1 MVVYHF
7 FRVELEQIMQQ
18 QKVSLGQVFNLKDPG
33 ARTRCILVISVAIE
47 SVISYVTTGIF
58 WTEFLRGYH
67 MEPEEIG
74 ILAFSPFIASLFVIF
89 APSLLTRFTKRRFI
103 LGFCKLMYYVCSIFA
118 LTMLPRLVS
127 DATVL
132 IVCMSV
138 LQFIAYIFNII
149 AVSGYAAWHVKFLPE
164 HLRAQ
169 YMTCNQFVGAMLS
182 GIIVLVAAVF
192 ADRLTSMPAD
202 QLKFLE
208 YVRHFGFLL
217 GILDVV
223 LLSLPREVDYPVIH
237 TPRFRDII
245 TIPLSNKKY
254 LLGMV
259 VVFVWQFSLYC
270 HNTFLQVY
278 LMDTIGITYF
288 LYCLIIFVYPFFFP
302 FSMKF
307 WQNRIQKTSWLRAL
321 ALALLIEAPLQLLY
335 ALIRPDLAPWL
346 LVTMLLVI
354 RLPQHFAGVGRNS
367 IVANMQYINM
377 PQVNR
382 TCYTSFYQIVFN
394 LGAAAG
400 LLFGTVFVALS
411 KNFAVPLLG
420 YTYTGGIPWLIAL
433 SGFLQLG
440 IAAYVLLMGKR
451 LEPEPETESPV

>member
-1 MVVYHF
+1 
-7 FRVELEQIMQQ
+7 MQRH
-18 QKVSLGQVFNLKDPG
+18 KMTMGQVFNFKDPN
-33 ARTRCILVISVAIE
+33 ARTRCILVISVALE
-47 SVISYVTTGIF
+47 AVITYITTGIF

-74 ILAFSPFIASLFVIF
+74 ILAFSPFIAGLFVIF
-89 APSLLTRFTKRRFI
+89 APSLLTRFKKRRFV
-103 LGFCKLMYYVCSIFA
+103 LAACKLLYYVCSIFA
-118 LTMLPRLVS
+118 LTLLPRLVS
-127 DATVL
+127 DATLL
-132 IVCMSV
+132 IIFMSV

-164 HLRAQ
+164 RMRAH
-169 YMTCNQFVGAMLS
+169 YMTFNQFSAALLP
-182 GIIVLVAAVF
+182 GILIMVAAVY
-192 ADRLTSMPAD
+192 AD
-202 QLKFLE
+202 QLAAIPAEQLVFLE
-208 YVRHFGFLL
+208 WVRHFGFLL
-217 GILDVV
+217 GIVDVV

-237 TPRFRDII
+237 TPKFRDII
-245 TIPLSNKKY
+245 SVPLSNKKY

-259 VVFVWQFSLYC
+259 VVFAWQFSLYC

-288 LYCLIIFVYPFFFP
+288 LYCFIIFVYPFFFP

-321 ALALLIEAPLQLLY
+321 ALALLIEAPLQLVY

-346 LVTMLLVI
+346 LVSMLLFI
-354 RLPQHFAGVGRNS
+354 RLPQHFAGVGRNT

-400 LLFGTVFVALS
+400 LLFGTVFVAFS
-411 KNFAVPLLG
+411 KNFALPLFG
-420 YTYTGGIPWLIAL
+420 YTYTGGIPWLIAF
-433 SGFLQLG
+433 SGIIQLG
-440 IAAYVLLMGKR
+440 IVAYILLMGNR
-451 LEPEPETESPV
+451 LEPAAEQKGDI

>member
-1 MVVYHF
+1 
-7 FRVELEQIMQQ
+7 MQRH
-18 QKVSLGQVFNLKDPG
+18 KMTLGQVFNFKDPN
-33 ARTRCILVISVAIE
+33 ARTRCILILSVALE
-47 SVISYVTTGIF
+47 AVINYITTGVF

-74 ILAFSPFIASLFVIF
+74 ILAFSPFIAGLFVIF
-89 APSLLTRFTKRRFI
+89 APSLLTRFKKRRWV
-103 LGFCKLMYYVCSIFA
+103 LAACKLMYYVCSIFA
-118 LTMLPRLVS
+118 LTLLPRFVTDEALL
-127 DATVL
+127 L
-132 IVCMSV
+132 IYMSV

-164 HLRAQ
+164 RMRAH
-169 YMTCNQFVGAMLS
+169 YMTFNQFSAAILP
-182 GIIVLVAAVF
+182 GILIMVAAVY
-192 ADRLTSMPAD
+192 ADKLAAMPAD
-202 QLKFLE
+202 QLVFLE
-208 YVRHFGFLL
+208 WVRHFGFLL

-237 TPRFRDII
+237 TPKFRDII
-245 TIPLSNKKY
+245 AIPLSNKKY
-254 LLGMV
+254 MMV
-259 VVFVWQFSLYC
+259 MIVVFAWQFSLYC

-307 WQNRIQKTSWLRAL
+307 WQTRIQKTSWLRAL
-321 ALALLIEAPLQLLY
+321 ALALLIESPLQLLY

-354 RLPQHFAGVGRNS
+354 RLPQHFAGVGRNT

-377 PQVNR
+377 PQHNR

-411 KNFAVPLLG
+411 KNFALPLFG
-420 YTYTGGIPWLIAL
+420 YTYEGGIPWLIAL
-433 SGFLQLG
+433 SGIIQLG
-440 IAAYVLLMGKR
+440 IVAYILLMGKR
-451 LEPEPETESPV
+451 LEPDPESV

>member
-1 MVVYHF
+1 
-7 FRVELEQIMQQ
+7 MQRHQ
-18 QKVSLGQVFNLKDPG
+18 MTLGQVFNFKDPN
-33 ARTRCILVISVAIE
+33 ARTRCILVISVALE
-47 SVISYVTTGIF
+47 AVITYITTGIF

-74 ILAFSPFIASLFVIF
+74 ILAFSPFIAGLFVIF
-89 APSLLTRFTKRRFI
+89 APSLLTRFKKRRFV
-103 LGFCKLMYYVCSIFA
+103 LAACKLMYYVCSIFA
-118 LTMLPRLVS
+118 LTLLPRLVS
-127 DATVL
+127 DAAVL
-132 IVCMSV
+132 LICMSV

-164 HLRAQ
+164 RMRAH
-169 YMTCNQFVGAMLS
+169 YMTFNQFSAAILP
-182 GIIVLVAAVF
+182 GILIMVAAVY
-192 ADRLTSMPAD
+192 ADRLAAMPAD
-202 QLKFLE
+202 QLVFLE
-208 YVRHFGFLL
+208 WVRHFGFVL
-217 GILDVV
+217 GIVDVI

-237 TPRFRDII
+237 TPKFRDII

-254 LLGMV
+254 MMV
-259 VVFVWQFSLYC
+259 MAVVFAWQFSLYC

-288 LYCLIIFVYPFFFP
+288 LYCFIIFVYPFFFP

-321 ALALLIEAPLQLLY
+321 ALALLIESPLQLLY

-354 RLPQHFAGVGRNS
+354 RLPQHFAGVGRNT

-411 KNFAVPLLG
+411 KNFALPLFG
-420 YTYTGGIPWLIAL
+420 YTYKGGIPWLIAL
-433 SGFLQLG
+433 SGVIQLG
-440 IAAYVLLMGKR
+440 IVAYILLMGKR
-451 LEPEPETESPV
+451 LEPQAETARKGDV

>member
-1 MVVYHF
+1 
-7 FRVELEQIMQQ
+7 MQR
-18 QKVSLGQVFNLKDPG
+18 QKSTLVQVFNFKEPD
-33 ARTRCILVISVAIE
+33 ARTRCLLLISIALEAVINYI
-47 SVISYVTTGIF
+47 TTGIF

-74 ILAFSPFIASLFVIF
+74 ILAFSPFIAGLFVIF
-89 APSLLTRFTKRRFI
+89 APSLLTRFKKRRFV
-103 LGFCKLMYYVCSIFA
+103 LGFCKLMYYICSIFA
-118 LTMLPRLVS
+118 LTLLPHLVNDS
-127 DATVL
+127 AVL
-132 IVCMSV
+132 IICMSV
-138 LQFIAYIFNII
+138 LQFIAYVFNII

-164 HLRAQ
+164 SIRAQ
-169 YMTCNQFVGAMLS
+169 YMTFNQFAAALLP
-182 GIIVLVAAVF
+182 GILVLLASVYADKLAA
-192 ADRLTSMPAD
+192 MPAD

-217 GILDVV
+217 GILDVI

-237 TPRFRDII
+237 TPKFRDII
-245 TIPLSNKKY
+245 TVPISNKKY
-254 LLGMV
+254 MLTMV
-259 VVFVWQFSLYC
+259 VVFAWQFSLYC

-288 LYCLIIFVYPFFFP
+288 LYCFIIFVYPFFFP

-307 WQNRIQKTSWLRAL
+307 WQKRIQKTSWLRAL

-346 LVTMLLVI
+346 LVGMLLLI

-367 IVANMQYINM
+367 IVANMQYVNM
-377 PQVNR
+377 PEVNR

-411 KNFAVPLLG
+411 KNFALPLFG
-420 YTYTGGIPWLIAL
+420 YTYEGGIPWLIAL
-433 SGFLQLG
+433 SGIIQLG
-440 IAAYVLLMGKR
+440 IVAYVLLMGKR
-451 LEPEPETESPV
+451 LEPEPETLS

>member
-1 MVVYHF
+1 
-7 FRVELEQIMQQ
+7 MQRH
-18 QKVSLGQVFNLKDPG
+18 KMTLGQVFNLKDPN
-33 ARTRCILVISVAIE
+33 ARTRCILVISVALE
-47 SVISYVTTGIF
+47 AVITYITTGIF

-67 MEPEEIG
+67 MQPEEIG

-89 APSLLTRFTKRRFI
+89 APSLLTRFKKRRWI
-103 LGFCKLMYYVCSIFA
+103 LAVCKTLYYVFSIFA
-118 LTMLPRLVS
+118 LTLLPRMIT

-132 IVCMSV
+132 VICMSV

-164 HLRAQ
+164 RMRAH
-169 YMTCNQFVGAMLS
+169 YMTFNQFAAAFLP
-182 GIIVLVAAVF
+182 GILILIAAVY
-192 ADRLTSMPAD
+192 ADKLAAMPAN
-202 QLKFLE
+202 QLAFLE

-237 TPRFRDII
+237 TPKFRDII
-245 TIPLSNKKY
+245 TVPLSNKKY
-254 LLGMV
+254 MLVML
-259 VVFVWQFSLYC
+259 VVFIWQFSLYC

-278 LMDTIGITYF
+278 LMETVGITYF
-288 LYCLIIFVYPFFFP
+288 LYCFIIFVYPFFFP

-307 WQNRIQKTSWLRAL
+307 WQKRITKTSWLKAL
-321 ALALLIEAPLQLLY
+321 ALALLIESPLQLLY

-346 LVTMLLVI
+346 LVSWLLVV
-354 RLPQHFAGVGRNS
+354 RLPQHFAGVGRNT

-382 TCYTSFYQIVFN
+382 TCYTSFYQIVYN

-411 KNFAVPLLG
+411 KAWEFPLFG

-433 SGFLQLG
+433 SGVIQLG
-440 IAAYVLLMGKR
+440 LVAYILLMGKR
-451 LEPEPETESPV
+451 LEPEQETASSERNL

>member
-1 MVVYHF
+1 
-7 FRVELEQIMQQ
+7 MQRH
-18 QKVSLGQVFNLKDPG
+18 KMTLGQVFNLKDPN
-33 ARTRCILVISVAIE
+33 ARTRCILVISVALE
-47 SVISYVTTGIF
+47 AVITYITTGIF

-67 MEPEEIG
+67 MQPEEIG

-89 APSLLTRFTKRRFI
+89 APSLLTRFKKRRWI
-103 LGFCKLMYYVCSIFA
+103 LAVCKTLYYVFSIFA
-118 LTMLPRLVS
+118 LTLLPRMIT

-132 IVCMSV
+132 VICMSV

-164 HLRAQ
+164 RMRAH
-169 YMTCNQFVGAMLS
+169 YMTFNQFAAAFLPG
-182 GIIVLVAAVF
+182 VLILIAAVY
-192 ADRLTSMPAD
+192 ADKLAAMPAN
-202 QLKFLE
+202 QLAFLE

-237 TPRFRDII
+237 TPKFRDII
-245 TIPLSNKKY
+245 TVPLSNKKY
-254 LLGMV
+254 MLVML

-278 LMDTIGITYF
+278 LMETVGITYF
-288 LYCLIIFVYPFFFP
+288 LYCFIIFVYPFFFP

-307 WQNRIQKTSWLRAL
+307 WQKRITKTSWLKAL
-321 ALALLIEAPLQLLY
+321 ALALLIESPLQLLY

-346 LVTMLLVI
+346 LVSWLLVV
-354 RLPQHFAGVGRNS
+354 RLPQHFAGVGRNT

-382 TCYTSFYQIVFN
+382 TCYTSFYQIVYN

-411 KNFAVPLLG
+411 KAWEFPLFG
-420 YTYTGGIPWLIAL
+420 YIYTGGIPWLIAL
-433 SGFLQLG
+433 SGVIQLG
-440 IAAYVLLMGKR
+440 LVAYILLMGKR
-451 LEPEPETESPV
+451 LEPEQETASSERNL